1 MNYQLKR
8 HEYDFDIVFN
18 EFLLKYFDPTEVKI
32 DYIGVKSWVKG
43 KSDEQ
48 YALESMQA
56 RLASRWCCHDFYT
69 LSYIN
74 ETEVE
79 IFHPDYDV
87 SKYASRV
94 LFKMELS
101 DLNEDDL
108 KDVEVFVFWMKELIM
123 LYTADQWHE
132 VYSKMNTENT
142 GTIVFYDAQNIKAL
156 RLTLEK
162 LENID
167 KSEIFFRKKD
177 ANNNVMTSE
186 TQKLDDKELEMF
198 LSLFAK
204 QKYYEFIYGFNAF
217 AHLPTDERA
226 EIKSNILNIPTYIRS
241 LSNDDVAFTID
252 ILSTMHDVKPSFTS
266 GYFKILEDH
275 VSSLLVNNKIDPLYE
290 YLKLLVPRLNKAIEE
305 NADTTYRK
313 KDKHLL
319 LFSLLRS
326 ANLLPDKETLGLE
339 GDTDVKEDFI
349 KQLLR

>member
-87 SKYASRV
+87 SAYASKV
-94 LFKMELS
+94 LFKLKQS
-101 DLNEDDL
+101 DLNADDL
-108 KDVEVFVFWMKELIM
+108 KDVETFVFLMRELIM
-123 LYTADQWHE
+123 LYITDQWHE

-167 KSEIFFRKKD
+167 KSEIFLRKKNKYG
-177 ANNNVMTSE
+177 AVITSE
-186 TQKLDDKELEMF
+186 TQKLNNKELEMV

-204 QKYYEFIYGFNAF
+204 QKYYEFIYEFNAF
-217 AHLPTDERA
+217 THISADHRE
-226 EIKSNILNIPTYIRS
+226 EIKSSILNIPTYIRS
-241 LSNDDVAFTID
+241 LASDDVAFTID
-252 ILSTMHDVKPSFTS
+252 ILSTLHGIKPSFTS
-266 GYFKILEDH
+266 EYFKILEEK
-275 VSSLLVNNKIDPLYE
+275 VNTLLVNNKIDPLYE
-290 YLKLLVPRLNKAIEE
+290 FLKLLVPRLNKAIEE

-326 ANLLPDKETLGLE
+326 ANLLPDKETLGID
-339 GDTDVKEDFI
+339 GNIDVKEDFI